1 MILKE
6 DCTDFGYS
14 KDDITEIGVG
24 QKRYVNIP
32 NCRIK
37 KMSICGCSETC
48 SYYKNIPS
56 IK

>member
-48 SYYKNIPS
+48 SYYS
-56 IK
+56 TAT